1 MVTTAKKTP
10 VSTKSATASTAKTTA
25 KKAVA
30 ATKVTP
36 KATAVAKA
44 PAAKVAVKK
53 VAAPKAAAIDAKA
66 EKAPVI
72 KKTVAKKKTVSV
84 SPEQRYH
91 MISTAA
97 YFLAEHRGFAGG
109 YEMQDWISA
118 EAAIDTQLKS

>member
-1 MVTTAKKTP
+1 MVTAAKKTP
-10 VSTKSATASTAKTTA
+10 VSTKSATSSTAK
-25 KKAVA
+25 KVVA
-30 ATKVTP
+30 ASKVTP
-36 KATAVAKA
+36 KATAVAKT

-53 VAAPKAAAIDAKA
+53 AATPKAAAVDAKA
-66 EKAPVI
+66 GKAPVI
-72 KKTVAKKKTVSV
+72 KKTVAKKKEISV

>member
-1 MVTTAKKTP
+1 MVTATKKTP
-10 VSTKSATASTAKTTA
+10 ASTKSATSSTAK
-25 KKAVA
+25 KVVA

-36 KATAVAKA
+36 KATAVAKT

-53 VAAPKAAAIDAKA
+53 VAAPKAAAVEAKP
-66 EKAPVI
+66 EKAPAI
-72 KKTVAKKKTVSV
+72 KKPVAKKKEVSV

-97 YFLAEHRGFAGG
+97 YFLAEHRGFAGD

-118 EAAIDTQLKS
+118 EAAIDAQLKS